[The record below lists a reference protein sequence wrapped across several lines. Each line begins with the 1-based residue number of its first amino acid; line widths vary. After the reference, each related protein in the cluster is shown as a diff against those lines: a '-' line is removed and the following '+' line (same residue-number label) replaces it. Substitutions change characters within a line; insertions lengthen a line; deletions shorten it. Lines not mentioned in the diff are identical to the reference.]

1 MMQRG
6 GREDAE
12 ESAHWTK
19 EVEGVPL
26 PTLMPP
32 RKTGIMLSPVSIELA
47 FGIPVIM
54 TPGSLQRITRVFGT
68 TSRWD
73 SLRCMRSFEHRWP
86 CLRQG
91 RSKIHT
97 LLLAAA
103 SPRAWRLHEA
113 RNGVTWWQLQSSDEV
128 RIRRERVRGV
138 CSVSR
143 LVVHVP
149 SVRPV

>member
-54 TPGSLQRITRVFGT
+54 TPGSLQRITRVFWDNIEMGFT
-68 TSRWD
+68 EMHAKFRAQMAMSASRTVQD
-73 SLRCMRSFEHRWP
+73 SYS
-86 CLRQG
+86 
-91 RSKIHT
+91 
-97 LLLAAA
+97 LACD
-103 SPRAWRLHEA
+103 SEPEGVEA
-113 RNGVTWWQLQSSDEV
+113 
-128 RIRRERVRGV
+128 
-138 CSVSR
+138 
-143 LVVHVP
+143 P
-149 SVRPV
+149 